1 MAQFAN
7 ATVDSDT
14 YAAAADSNPADLTAY
29 YTEMTQIMYDNYSE
43 IWLVVPTSFAVYSS
57 NLHGYIQNP
66 MASAEPYAI
75 GFNTQWLS

>member
-1 MAQFAN
+1 MTTLMYN
-7 ATVDSDT
+7 
-14 YAAAADSNPADLTAY
+14 N
-29 YTEMTQIMYDNYSE
+29 YTE

-57 NLHGYIQNP
+57 DLHGYVQNP